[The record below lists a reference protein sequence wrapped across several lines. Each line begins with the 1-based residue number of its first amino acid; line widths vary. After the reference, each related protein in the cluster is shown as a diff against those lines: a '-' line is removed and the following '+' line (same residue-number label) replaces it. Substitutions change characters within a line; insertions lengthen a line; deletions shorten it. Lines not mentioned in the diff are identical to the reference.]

1 MENSQAEN
9 NVTIKGASYIG
20 EPKSYTV
27 MYISKKV
34 EHLLKNLEG
43 IEGSLIFAEEG
54 IDVPDAYAEKNRFVY
69 TENPQREYAEYMQ
82 IYADRKWNADK
93 GRHYTLTNEGYYLG
107 ENAKIGD
114 NACIE
119 PGCLIGHDVIIGKN
133 AHIRAGVKIKNAV
146 IGDDFIANENA
157 VIGADGFTMAID
169 LKGNKFR
176 IPTLGKVIIGNGVE
190 IGALNNVSVG
200 SGRDTVI
207 EDYVKLD
214 ALVHVGHDVRIK
226 KNTEVTAGVIISG
239 FAVIGED
246 VFIGV
251 NASVRNR
258 VELADS
264 CFIGMGANVTKS
276 VNGQEIV
283 AGNPA
288 HPIRKK

>member
-1 MENSQAEN
+1 MENGRAEN
-9 NVTIKGASYIG
+9 SMAIKGASYIG
-20 EPKSYTV
+20 EPQSYTV

-34 EHLLKNLEG
+34 EHLLENLEG

-54 IDVPDAYAEKNRFVY
+54 IRVPDTYAERNRFVFSD
-69 TENPQREYAEYMQ
+69 NPQREYAEYMQ

-93 GRHYTLTNEGYYLG
+93 GRRYTLTDGGYYLG
-107 ENAKIGD
+107 ENVRIGG

-119 PGCLIGHDVIIGKN
+119 PGHDVIIGKN
-133 AHIRAGVKIKNAV
+133 AYIKAGVKIKNAV
-146 IGDDFIANENA
+146 IGDDFTANENA
-157 VIGADGFTMAID
+157 VIGADGFTMAVD
-169 LKGNKFR
+169 NKGNKFR

-251 NASVRNR
+251 NASVRNH

>member
-43 IEGSLIFAEEG
+43 IEGSLIFVEEG

-119 PGCLIGHDVIIGKN
+119 PGCLIGH
-133 AHIRAGVKIKNAV
+133 
-146 IGDDFIANENA
+146 
-157 VIGADGFTMAID
+157 
-169 LKGNKFR
+169 
-176 IPTLGKVIIGNGVE
+176 LG
-190 IGALNNVSVG
+190 L
-200 SGRDTVI
+200 R
-207 EDYVKLD
+207 
-214 ALVHVGHDVRIK
+214 
-226 KNTEVTAGVIISG
+226 
-239 FAVIGED
+239 
-246 VFIGV
+246 
-251 NASVRNR
+251 
-258 VELADS
+258 
-264 CFIGMGANVTKS
+264 
-276 VNGQEIV
+276 
-283 AGNPA
+283 
-288 HPIRKK
+288 